1 MENVMNKIIST
12 SLASL
17 VLSLGVSAA
26 SASDFTDDV
35 NDMKA
40 SITALENQLESM
52 DVDFSSQD
60 IEPGLNR
67 TQNLRALEAKY
78 ESLQT
83 VFSHNYVAN

>member
-1 MENVMNKIIST
+1 MNKIIST

-17 VLSLGVSAA
+17 VLSLGVSAV

-52 DVDFSSQD
+52 DVEFNSQD

-78 ESLQT
+78 KSLKT

>member
-1 MENVMNKIIST
+1 MMKKLLST
-12 SLASL
+12 SLAAL
-17 VLSLGVSAA
+17 VLSLGVSAV

-40 SITALENQLESM
+40 SIKALENQLESM
-52 DVDFSSQD
+52 DVDFNSQA

-83 VFSHNYVAN
+83 VFSQNYVAN